1 MGLNTMGLGIILSM
15 RDMASVPATRAAGS
29 LGQLDRAAQD
39 FSMSFNAAIATA
51 LEGMNLLSSGL
62 LLAAAPMKFV
72 KSTSET
78 QQALSGIAT
87 LGYEQIDKL
96 KDAARDFT
104 NEWAGAVQSDFL
116 ETAHFIKSGIVTL
129 SDEAVAQFTTATG
142 IVGRATKSNIKEL
155 TELMPIMYGILR
167 ESMPD
172 ASDMDFIDALSG
184 ALPEAVKLYRT
195 TGKYMGDAFSQASA
209 LGTSMGISMEEQ
221 IALIGQMQQ
230 TMTGS
235 EAGTKFRAFVRS
247 IARANSTKEKLGID
261 VELADSEGML
271 LPMLDVLENLREEFG
286 ETLTLENAE
295 KLRKLFGSREAVSAI
310 TNLLPYVDKLRGDT
324 VKLQTA
330 MSKGIKHATEMAT
343 IASDNIGDAWVRLTQ
358 VADNL
363 SQTIGEALIPVYRP
377 MIEIASSIM
386 IGLQNLIKT
395 NPMIIRLIG
404 AFATFGGG
412 LLAFTG
418 IIFILSGAM
427 QMING
432 SFILMKARL
441 TMLRTEFAKFALM
454 VWPIIVLAGLLYLA
468 FKSNFLGIGD
478 FAENAMAKIK
488 TFFNS
493 VSQVWNGLREL
504 FSNFDGRSGMI
515 SEELYNI
522 LNEAG
527 LWDITKSLFMLGV
540 RLYYLWEGIKEG
552 FKLFMDYMVIIF
564 TPLWNL
570 VDTLIIQPIGRLLD
584 WLGSKFPSLGFL
596 ISPTE
601 ENVNMWQKIGQVIGF
616 TIGNLLL
623 IYLPLKLWG
632 KIWGAIKLIGG
643 AFKGLFGFIKPV
655 IGVLWKAFAAVGA
668 FIAGILG
675 LPAWVGMVIVAAVA
689 AIIFLIIKYWD
700 TLSVYF
706 KRFGDIVIGVFQ
718 IIRAVIGGVILG
730 AMQIVSSFV
739 GSIIMA
745 FMIIGAS
752 IIGIILGVLGV
763 IIGVATSIVAVFQ
776 TAIFI
781 VGAIFFSLIEVIW
794 GIVQSIVAIVKAVL
808 TGNFEELGE
817 TLYGI
822 WSGIWDRIGGYVD
835 TAITGIKDSWETVVE
850 WFGGIWDSLE
860 EGAGKFFD
868 WIKDK
873 FSWVFDG
880 ISGIKEGFSIVGD
893 GISYG
898 VNKIFGNNEIRR
910 GAGREEFATGG
921 IFTGCSDITVGEQ
934 PGVSEA
940 VVPLSGNYM
949 KPFASEIASLMSN
962 MMSFNYVEPELALEV
977 AGTGSAKPYNGST
990 INNVNN
996 YNREESP
1003 TEIINNNSTIGNSE
1017 GSRSNKTVIEV
1028 PIYLEGREISRVVAN
1043 YLDRERRR

>member
-15 RDMASVPATRAAGS
+15 RDMASVPATRAAGA

-62 LLAAAPMKFV
+62 LLAAAPAKFV
-72 KSTSET
+72 QSTFET
-78 QQALSGIAT
+78 QKAMSGLAAVGVEELDMMKQAAV
-87 LGYEQIDKL
+87 
-96 KDAARDFT
+96 DFT
-104 NEWAGAVQSDFL
+104 NTWAGATQYDYL
-116 ETAHFIKSGIVTL
+116 KTANEIKEGIITL
-129 SDEAVAQFTTATG
+129 SDEAVAFFTTATG
-142 IVGRATKSNIKEL
+142 ITARATKSTIKDLE
-155 TELMPIMYGILR
+155 ELMPIMYGILR
-167 ESMPD
+167 DTMPEAD
-172 ASDMDFIDALSG
+172 DISFINALSG
-184 ALPEAVKLYRT
+184 ALPEAIKIYRT
-195 TGKYMGDAFSQASA
+195 SGKYMGDAFSQASSLA
-209 LGTSMGISMEEQ
+209 TAMGVNMQEQ
-221 IALIGQMQQ
+221 MAIIGQLQQ

-247 IARANSTKEKLGID
+247 IARANDIQAKLGLDIQFD
-261 VELADSEGML
+261 DAEGML
-271 LPMLDVLENLREEFG
+271 LPLMDILESLRDRFG
-286 ETLTLENAE
+286 ETLTVENTE
-295 KLRKLFGSREAVSAI
+295 LLRKLFGSREAVATI
-310 TNLLPYVDKLRGDT
+310 TNLLPYIDQLKGDT
-324 VKLQTA
+324 DLLA
-330 MSKGIKHATEMAT
+330 MAMEKGLDHAIEIAT
-343 IASDNIGDAWVRLTQ
+343 IASDNIGDSWVRLTQ

-363 SQTIGEALIPVYRP
+363 SQTIGEALNPVYRP

-441 TMLRTEFAKFALM
+441 TMLRAEFSKFALM

-488 TFFNS
+488 SFFNS

-515 SEELYNI
+515 SEELYNM

-570 VDTLIIQPIGRLLD
+570 IDTLIIQPIGRLLD

-632 KIWGAIKLIGG
+632 KVWGVIKLIGG

-655 IGVLWKAFAAVGA
+655 IGVLWKAFAAVGT
-668 FIAGILG
+668 FVAGILG

-706 KRFGDIVIGVFQ
+706 KRFGDIVIGVFE
-718 IIRAVIGGVILG
+718 IIGAVIGGVILG
-730 AMQIVSSFV
+730 AMQIVASFV

-763 IIGVATSIVAVFQ
+763 IIGVAASIVAVFQ

-835 TAITGIKDSWETVVE
+835 TAITGIKEAWGTVVE

-893 GISYG
+893 GISSG

-921 IFTGCSDITVGEQ
+921 IFTGRSDITVGEQ

-977 AGTGSAKPYNGST
+977 AGTGSTKPYNGST

-1003 TEIINNNSTIGNSE
+1003 TEIVNNNNTIGNSE
-1017 GSRSNKTVIEV
+1017 GSGSNKTVIEV
-1028 PIYLEGREISRVVAN
+1028 PVYLEGREISRVVAN